1 MTLQTRRAVASLAV
15 LALLTA
21 CQPSVPSAAP
31 TSSGAAARDVLNVAV
46 TGDPAAGGFNR
57 PSNIAGRRLSLALF
71 NGLFEK
77 NYDDATKPA
86 TEVIPGLATSW
97 DVSPDGL
104 TYTFHL
110 RNGVQFTDGTAVDAN
125 AVVFNFRMLLD
136 QSFEYFD
143 AKNAPGVVSSVTGS
157 HVQSYRALDSG
168 TFQMVLKQPFGGLL
182 DDWSQPGLNPMWLVS
197 PAAVKQFGV
206 DGINQHPVGT
216 GPFKLDSYKAGE
228 SVVLSRN
235 DTYFRGPSAIKTM
248 AWQIITDPTARAAAL
263 ESGQVQVAESIA
275 VQYKEQ
281 WKSRTDIVVQST
293 TAPNSHACW
302 LNSKSGPMTNMEIR
316 HAASLALNRPQ
327 INQLAMGGLAPIPTG
342 YLSPGTIAFVAG
354 RPAIVSDPKAAAT
367 LVDQLK
373 AKGTTLTYETTSSL
387 GEPAVWDVLNRNLG
401 EAGFT
406 PIQRSVDLATWTGDL
421 ARGLQAAGLDM
432 LCGLMGSD
440 TMLQLNTLLAPQGW
454 LPDPK
459 LDAAMDAVKSAPTF
473 DAYISALR
481 GADELLVSD
490 YVALF
495 VITTPKING
504 ISAALNWQ
512 STPTHAHSFYTAK
525 FK

>member
-248 AWQIITDPTARAAAL
+248 AWRSSPTPPPGRPHSNPARCRSRRASPFSTRNSGRAA
-263 ESGQVQVAESIA
+263 
-275 VQYKEQ
+275 
-281 WKSRTDIVVQST
+281 
-293 TAPNSHACW
+293 P
-302 LNSKSGPMTNMEIR
+302 
-316 HAASLALNRPQ
+316 
-327 INQLAMGGLAPIPTG
+327 
-342 YLSPGTIAFVAG
+342 
-354 RPAIVSDPKAAAT
+354 
-367 LVDQLK
+367 
-373 AKGTTLTYETTSSL
+373 TSSCSRR
-387 GEPAVWDVLNRNLG
+387 PHPIR
-401 EAGFT
+401 T
-406 PIQRSVDLATWTGDL
+406 P
-421 ARGLQAAGLDM
+421 AGL
-432 LCGLMGSD
+432 
-440 TMLQLNTLLAPQGW
+440 TPR
-454 LPDPK
+454 
-459 LDAAMDAVKSAPTF
+459 AVP
-473 DAYISALR
+473 
-481 GADELLVSD
+481 
-490 YVALF
+490 
-495 VITTPKING
+495 
-504 ISAALNWQ
+504 
-512 STPTHAHSFYTAK
+512 
-525 FK
+525 

>member
-1 MTLQTRRAVASLAV
+1 
-15 LALLTA
+15 
-21 CQPSVPSAAP
+21 
-31 TSSGAAARDVLNVAV
+31 
-46 TGDPAAGGFNR
+46 
-57 PSNIAGRRLSLALF
+57 
-71 NGLFEK
+71 
-77 NYDDATKPA
+77 
-86 TEVIPGLATSW
+86 
-97 DVSPDGL
+97 
-104 TYTFHL
+104 
-110 RNGVQFTDGTAVDAN
+110 
-125 AVVFNFRMLLD
+125 
-136 QSFEYFD
+136 
-143 AKNAPGVVSSVTGS
+143 
-157 HVQSYRALDSG
+157 
-168 TFQMVLKQPFGGLL
+168 
-182 DDWSQPGLNPMWLVS
+182 
-197 PAAVKQFGV
+197 
-206 DGINQHPVGT
+206 
-216 GPFKLDSYKAGE
+216 
-228 SVVLSRN
+228 
-235 DTYFRGPSAIKTM
+235 
-248 AWQIITDPTARAAAL
+248 
-263 ESGQVQVAESIA
+263 
-275 VQYKEQ
+275 
-281 WKSRTDIVVQST
+281 
-293 TAPNSHACW
+293 
-302 LNSKSGPMTNMEIR
+302 MTNMEIR